1 MTGPNM
7 ATEKEGAM
15 PKYVNFTALAMILF
29 ASCNR
34 QNEAVKVNVP
44 DTVRVC
50 DTVIVYDCQKP
61 KIFYTIDD
69 SVYSTTEY
77 FLEGWEHKKKDAHV
91 LRRYGLGLSDYLY
104 IMDDWYP
111 DSLSACRALRS
122 RLEHQK
128 DELNRKID
136 KLKCE
141 GK

>member
-1 MTGPNM
+1 MRTL
-7 ATEKEGAM
+7 
-15 PKYVNFTALAMILF
+15 TALAMILF

-44 DTVRVC
+44 DTVRV
-50 DTVIVYDCQKP
+50 VSPVVGQKA
-61 KIFYTIDD
+61 YVLWGD
-69 SVYSTTEY
+69 SVMLVYPYEA
-77 FLEGWEHKKKDAHV
+77 LCLVPHWESPNRWRTIKTA
-91 LRRYGLGLSDYLY
+91 S
-104 IMDDWYP
+104 MYP